1 MTLLIGGLAVYKVI
15 HIITSILP
23 KKLNGWV
30 VVLSGAILGIVFSIF
45 LSSEDVVFSG
55 LAMAT
60 IASTTHSVLRLL
72 TLTGD
77 ASIRQSFN

>member
-15 HIITSILP
+15 QIITSALP

-30 VVLSGAILGIVFSIF
+30 VILSGAILGIITSVFI
-45 LSSEDVVFSG
+45 SSENVVFSG

-60 IASTTHSVLRLL
+60 LASTTHSVLRLI

-77 ASIRQSFN
+77 LSMRQSYK

>member
-15 HIITSILP
+15 HIITSALP

-30 VVLSGAILGIVFSIF
+30 IVLSGAILGIITSVFI
-45 LSSEDVVFSG
+45 SSENVVFSG

-60 IASTTHSVLRLL
+60 IASATHSVLRLV
-72 TLTGD
+72 TLVGD
-77 ASIRQSFN
+77 SSIRQSFQ